1 MSDHV
6 QFQKSETIRNQVIS
20 IIRQRN
26 PIQHN
31 ITMKKILFAVMMLSA
46 GFSNAQTKFFTKK
59 GKITFD
65 ATTPNSPEQIR
76 AKNEN
81 VISVI
86 DLSSGAMQFMLS
98 MTAFEFEKAL
108 MQEHFNENYVESEK
122 FPKAEFKGN
131 VTDYK
136 SINLG
141 KDGNYT
147 VNVKGNL
154 TMHGVTKEVT
164 STGTMTVKGGML
176 AAGKAEFK
184 VHLPDYGIEIPSVVS
199 DKLSK
204 DAKIKVDL
212 VYEPSK

>member
-1 MSDHV
+1 MSA
-6 QFQKSETIRNQVIS
+6 SIS
-20 IIRQRN
+20 
-26 PIQHN
+26 H
-31 ITMKKILFAVMMLSA
+31 
-46 GFSNAQTKFFTKK
+46 AQTKFFTKK

-65 ATTPNSPEQIR
+65 ATTANSPEQIR

-81 VISVI
+81 VISVV

-98 MTAFEFEKAL
+98 MTAFSFEKAL

-131 VTDYK
+131 ITDYK

-141 KDGNYT
+141 IDGNYT

-154 TMHGVTKEVT
+154 TMHGVTKEVST
-164 STGTMTVKGGML
+164 TGTMTVKGGTL